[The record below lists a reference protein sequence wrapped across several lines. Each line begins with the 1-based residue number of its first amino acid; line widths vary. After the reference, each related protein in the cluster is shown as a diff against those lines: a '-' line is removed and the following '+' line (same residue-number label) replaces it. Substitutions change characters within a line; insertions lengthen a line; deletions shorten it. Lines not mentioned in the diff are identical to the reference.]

1 MKPLEPISPKDGTC
15 RVSECCKEEDVISLV
30 SQSLGLLNSETEGMM
45 SLPIYNNGGTIP
57 HNEMQSQEQ
66 LKKALSN
73 HDLEVGMHVIQLK
86 SGDTLMDEHNPRP
99 CFFVVLSGC
108 LKISITE
115 EKKVLFSSKSGQG
128 SGSDTTSSTSTGHL
142 PANHVYSYG
151 PGSMIGLA
159 ALLMGVTSTVYYS
172 PDGSSTPMLSIQA
185 DGPTSVVRMS
195 ATTHD
200 ILISKYPVIVE
211 HVAQS
216 LIQRLPK
223 VCDGVF
229 CFVIQSN
236 HNPPP

>member
-1 MKPLEPISPKDGTC
+1 MEPIPPKEGTC
-15 RVSECCKEEDVISLV
+15 HVSECCKEEDIISLV

-45 SLPIYNNGGTIP
+45 SLPIFHDGDTTP
-57 HNEMQSQEQ
+57 HNEMQSQEKLQ
-66 LKKALSN
+66 HKRSVSN
-73 HDLEVGMHVIQLK
+73 FDMEVGMHVIQLK
-86 SGDTLMDEHNPRP
+86 SGDTLMGEQTPRP

-115 EKKVLFSSKSGQG
+115 EEKILFTSKSRQG
-128 SGSDTTSSTSTGHL
+128 SSSDTTSSTSTGYL

-151 PGSMIGLA
+151 PGSVIGLA
-159 ALLMGVTSTVYYS
+159 ALLMGATSTVYYS
-172 PDGSSTPMLSIQA
+172 PDGSSTPMLSVQS

-200 ILISKYPVIVE
+200 VLVSKYPVIVE

-223 VCDGVF
+223 VCGGVF

-236 HNPPP
+236 HNPPPP